1 MAEGQFVSSGSIR
14 PIEIE
19 HRCDDIFESGALL
32 QRYNYIVYHFNCD
45 GSYFWARTYTD
56 EIGTVSVYGPFESR
70 DKRKL
75 TSGPLDEAML
85 SYFKRR
91 FRKIQKLG
99 EEGYTVVWSSEQRDE

>member
-1 MAEGQFVSSGSIR
+1 MAEDQFVNSDNIR

-19 HRCDDIFESGALL
+19 HRCDEIFEGAALQ
-32 QRYNYIVYHFNCD
+32 QRYNYIVYHFDCN
-45 GSYFWARTYTD
+45 GSYFWARAYTD
-56 EIGTVSVYGPFESR
+56 DIGTVSVFGPFESR
-70 DKRKL
+70 DKRNL

-99 EEGYTVVWSSEQRDE
+99 KEGYTAVWSRERHGE